1 MDPWV
6 KSPSAAA
13 NPGPFAEGVRVL
25 VLWGTTPVEGIVI
38 EDRGNLGVG
47 GKRLYR
53 VRIQVDDVSDPIESN
68 WPAEELTLVA
78 KAPTRS
84 RNGRKV

>member
-1 MDPWV
+1 MDPSV
-6 KSPSAAA
+6 KNPSAAM
-13 NPGPFAEGVRVL
+13 NPGPFAEGDRVRL
-25 VLWGTTPVEGIVI
+25 LWGVTPVEGIVV

-47 GKRLYR
+47 GRRLYR
-53 VRIQVDDVSDPIESN
+53 VRIQVDDITDPIEST

-84 RNGRKV
+84 RNGRRG